1 MGCGVCPVRHTLRGP
16 ANVYAT
22 GWFACPWCLQGYV
35 CFSADACPQFKL
47 AWYQKDTVTGNW
59 TNVWR
64 TGKVSLGGVTGANQF
79 ANGKPQK
86 MEGGAIEPQTVHP
99 VFGNTVSVTDQ
110 MRAGLF
116 IYTTDGLLP
125 DARSRIRS
133 IAKMVERGLWSP
145 KTPLWLMGYCG

>member
-1 MGCGVCPVRHTLRGP
+1 M
-16 ANVYAT
+16 
-22 GWFACPWCLQGYV
+22 
-35 CFSADACPQFKL
+35 
-47 AWYQKDTVTGNW
+47 
-59 TNVWR
+59 
-64 TGKVSLGGVTGANQF
+64 SLGGVTGANQF